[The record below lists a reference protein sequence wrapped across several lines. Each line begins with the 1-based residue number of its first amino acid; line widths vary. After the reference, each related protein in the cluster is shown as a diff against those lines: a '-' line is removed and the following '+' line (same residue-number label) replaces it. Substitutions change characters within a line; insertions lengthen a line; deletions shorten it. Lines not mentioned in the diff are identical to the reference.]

1 MDKQTKLE
9 EYVDACWDDVSAYIY
24 GVLDGSIK
32 TNKWVKKS
40 VEGYKRDVNRK
51 DELEY
56 KVDMVD
62 KVFKFFYFLNI
73 NKNNKYQRFK
83 LLPFQAFIIAALFG
97 FYWKGTTKRRYR
109 YAFLFMGRKNGKS
122 VFSAALQIYFL
133 IADGVEDPQSLLLAS
148 TREQASICLDYA
160 TGIINH
166 SPALRKRLEAQRYK
180 IIFKDKTKGGFS
192 KVLASNAHKLDGY
205 SASGAILD
213 EVHAYSDDKLYNV
226 IKSSIL
232 ARENPMIFLITTA
245 GFSLTSFCY
254 NHMLYCQNILSG
266 DIKDDATFALL
277 YTLDEKDDPADTS
290 NWCKSNPA
298 LGQINHME
306 DLMSEYNQSKYS
318 ITQLNN
324 FLTKHLNVFV
334 DQEEAWIPNEIL
346 TKCVKEFDVK
356 DLYGE
361 KIYLGLDLSA
371 TRDLTALVGLVEK
384 DNRFYAIP
392 FFFMANDA
400 AKFLRSGGVNL
411 KQWMKDGW
419 VELCE
424 TPTIDYDLV
433 VERFAWIK
441 EHFDIEMCRFDPHN
455 SAAIINK
462 LWELEIPTKPF
473 AQRGQFFNEPLKAI
487 EKAIFDGVFIMQN
500 PALKWNIRNAVPYRD
515 GNANI
520 KLMKNKSLDSID
532 GAVAL
537 GMAMGAW
544 QEENKGA
551 TLSADLW
558 DN

>member
-1 MDKQTKLE
+1 MESKTKLNLQ
-9 EYVDACWDDVSAYIY
+9 EYVDYCWDSVTHYIY
-24 GVLDGSIK
+24 GVVDGSIK
-32 TNKWVKKS
+32 TNKWIKKS
-40 VEGYKRDVNRK
+40 VENYKKDTNRK
-51 DELEY
+51 DLEY
-56 KVDMVD
+56 KVEAVD
-62 KVFKFFYFLNI
+62 KVFKFFYFINI
-73 NKNNKYQRFK
+73 NKDNHYQRFV

-97 FYWKGTTKRRYR
+97 FYWKGTNKRRYR

-213 EVHAYSDDKLYNV
+213 EVHAYSDDKLFNV

-254 NHMLYCQNILSG
+254 NHMLYCQNILNG
-266 DIKDDATFALL
+266 DIEDDTTFAMLF
-277 YTLDEKDDPADTS
+277 TLDDKDDPADTS

-298 LGQINHME
+298 LNEINHME
-306 DLMSEYNQSKYS
+306 DLVSEYNQSKYS

-346 TKCVKEFDVK
+346 KNVVTDFNVE

-371 TRDLTALVGLVEK
+371 TRDLTALVGLIK
-384 DNRFYAIP
+384 KGDQFYALP
-392 FFFMANDA
+392 YFFMANNA
-400 AKFLRSGGVNL
+400 EKFIRSGGINL
-411 KQWMKDGW
+411 KHWIKDGW
-419 VELCE
+419 VELCD
-424 TPTIDYDLV
+424 TPTIDYALV
-433 VERFAWIK
+433 VEKFAWIK
-441 EHFDIEMCRFDPHN
+441 EHFDIVMCRYDPHN
-455 SAAIINK
+455 SAAIINQ
-462 LWELEIPTKPF
+462 LYEIEIPCKPF
-473 AQRGQFFNEPLKAI
+473 MQRSQFFNEPLKAL
-487 EKAIFDGVFIMQN
+487 EKEIFDGNMNMKN

-532 GAVAL
+532 GAVSLA
-537 GMAMGAW
+537 MAMGAY
-544 QEENKGA
+544 QESNAGA
-551 TLSADLW
+551 LITADIW
-558 DN
+558 K

>member
-1 MDKQTKLE
+1 MEPKIKLE
-9 EYVDACWDDVSAYIY
+9 EYVDACWDDVSTYIY
-24 GVLDGSIK
+24 GILDGSIVC
-32 TNKWVKKS
+32 NKWIKKA
-40 VEGYKRDVNRK
+40 VQNYKKDVNRK
-51 DELEY
+51 DVFEY

-62 KVFKFFYFLNI
+62 KVFKFFYFINI
-73 NKNNKYQRFK
+73 NKDNRYQRFQ

-97 FYWKGTTKRRYR
+97 FYWKGTNKRRYR

-213 EVHAYSDDKLYNV
+213 EVHAYSDDKLFNV

-254 NHMLYCQNILSG
+254 NHMLYCQNILNG
-266 DIKDDATFALL
+266 DIEDDTTFAMM
-277 YTLDEKDDPADTS
+277 YTLDEKDSPADTS
-290 NWCKSNPA
+290 TWCKSNPA
-298 LGQINHME
+298 LGHINHME

-334 DQEEAWIPNEIL
+334 DQEAAWIPNEVL
-346 TKCVKEFDVK
+346 AKCTQDFNIE

-361 KIYLGLDLSA
+361 RIYIGLDLSA
-371 TRDLTALVGLVEK
+371 TRDLTALVGLIKK
-384 DNRFYAIP
+384 DDKFYALP
-392 FFFMANDA
+392 YFFMANNA
-400 AKFLRSGGVNL
+400 EKFLRSGGVNL
-411 KQWMKDGW
+411 KSWIKDGI
-419 VELCE
+419 VELCD

-433 VERFAWIK
+433 VEKFAWLK
-441 EHFDIEMCRFDPHN
+441 EHFEIEICRYDPHN

-462 LWELEIPTKPF
+462 LYELEIPCKPF
-473 AQRGQFFNEPLKAI
+473 QQRGQYFNEPLKAL
-487 EKAIFDGVFIMQN
+487 EKEIFDGNFIMN
-500 PALKWNIRNAVPYRD
+500 SPALKWNINNAVPYRD

-532 GAVAL
+532 GAVSL
-537 GMAMGAW
+537 GMAMGGWMDSEANAMLDKSVW
-544 QEENKGA
+544 QN
-551 TLSADLW
+551 
-558 DN
+558 